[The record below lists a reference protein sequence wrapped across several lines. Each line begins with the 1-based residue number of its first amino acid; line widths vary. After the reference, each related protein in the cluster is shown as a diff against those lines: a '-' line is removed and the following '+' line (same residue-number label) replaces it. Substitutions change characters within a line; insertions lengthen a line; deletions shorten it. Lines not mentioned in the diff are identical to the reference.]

1 LEGFGMNRFTQT
13 RRLTLT
19 NIWQIISLIILA
31 GFIFFFIAGV
41 TSVDDTTTQEQ
52 AKSLETA
59 VRRSIAQCYAVEGT
73 YPPSL
78 DYLTEHYGLIYDND
92 SYYIDYTAIGSNIM
106 PDVTILP
113 KSGSEIGFIG
123 SDD

>member
-1 LEGFGMNRFTQT
+1 MNRFTQS
-13 RRLTLT
+13 RRFTLS
-19 NIWQIISLIILA
+19 NIWKLLSFIFLL
-31 GFIFFFIAGV
+31 GFIAFFISGV
-41 TSVDDTTTQEQ
+41 TSVDSTTTDEQ

-78 DYLTEHYGLIYDND
+78 DYLKEHYGLIYDTE

-113 KSGSEIGFIG
+113 RSESEIGFMD
-123 SDD
+123 SND

>member
-1 LEGFGMNRFTQT
+1 LSFIF
-13 RRLTLT
+13 LL
-19 NIWQIISLIILA
+19 
-31 GFIFFFIAGV
+31 GFIAFFISGV
-41 TSVDDTTTQEQ
+41 TSVDSTTTDEQ

-78 DYLTEHYGLIYDND
+78 DYLKEHYGLIYDTE

-113 KSGSEIGFIG
+113 RSESEIGFMD

>member
-1 LEGFGMNRFTQT
+1 
-13 RRLTLT
+13 
-19 NIWQIISLIILA
+19 LA
-31 GFIFFFIAGV
+31 FVVFFITGV
-41 TSVDDTTTQEQ
+41 SSVDTTTTQEQ

-59 VRRSIAQCYAVEGT
+59 IRRSIAQCYAVEGT

-78 DYLTEHYGLIYDND
+78 DYLKEHYGLIYDTE

-113 KSGSEIGFIG
+113 RSGSEIGFID
-123 SDD
+123 SEK